1 MTHKHNSRK
10 AKPPLTRTKLAL
22 AMQSA
27 MIGITI
33 GMTALPGVT
42 WAATSQEAQ
51 ASNTQEYNIAAGAL
65 DTALNQ
71 FARVADINLSYEATL
86 LEKLSSV
93 GLKGRYTVSSGLAA
107 LLSGSGLEAVPQTG
121 RGYVLRKATVVS
133 GEAQGKTLPTVNVK
147 ASREIS
153 SSTLPAEYAG
163 GQVARG
169 GKIGLLGN
177 KDNLD
182 TPFSVTQYTAK
193 LIEDQQAQ
201 SIGDV
206 LVNDP
211 SIRNTYSR
219 SSGRDEFNIRGFT
232 LFNYDVLFN
241 GLHGVSPR
249 NTGSLIGIERVEV
262 LRGPNA
268 LLNGMAPAGS
278 VGGSI
283 NLVPKRAGAT
293 PLNRLTLSYIDDS
306 QLATHIDVAR
316 RLGAEQQLGIR
327 FNAITSNGD
336 TAVDNVREN
345 LDAMALGVDFQ
356 GERLRIEGDVNY
368 QHRNTT
374 GRGGLL
380 FVASGIKIGSAPDA
394 DKNFIQKW
402 TYWKTNEVS
411 GALRAEFDLSKN
423 WTLYGALGG
432 QEYGFKSLQTQ
443 MQLFSTEGSLRFR
456 PYRLDESI
464 STFSAE
470 AGVKGKLTTGAIEH
484 DVVLS
489 TSSYSQENRLLRTP
503 NVSFTNTNIY
513 SPQTIAQP
521 NLVLNGRLP
530 KVGETRLQSVA
541 VADTLSLLDRKLQ
554 LTLGLRHQQV
564 DISTFDA
571 TTGNKNFPSYD
582 KSDVTPTVAVVVR
595 PIDQLS
601 IYANYIEALNQGDIV
616 RAPATNA
623 GQIFPPAVSKQREA
637 GVKYDFGRI
646 ATTISAFE
654 IKRPSTFTVDNR
666 VVQDGEQRNRGIELL
681 TQGEATDHIRVL
693 GGLAWTQAKLTKT
706 EAGTNDGN
714 IAPAV
719 PKLQFNLAGEWDA
732 YFLPG
737 LTLTARMVHTSPQY
751 VDPANTQK
759 LPTWNRYDLGA
770 RYAFV
775 AGKTPITIRGTV
787 ENVFDKN
794 YWLSSAREGLTVSAP
809 RTVLFS
815 VSADF

>member
-1 MTHKHNSRK
+1 MTNKHHSHTTQPKLVMR
-10 AKPPLTRTKLAL
+10 KLAI
-22 AMQSA
+22 AMLGIS
-27 MIGITI
+27 IGTTTLSC
-33 GMTALPGVT
+33 TA
-42 WAATSQEAQ
+42 WAATSQESQ
-51 ASNTQEYNIAAGAL
+51 AGNSSTQEYHIPAGAL

-71 FARVADINLSYEATL
+71 FAKAADINLSYEAPL
-86 LEKLSSV
+86 LEKLTTA
-93 GLKGRYTVSSGLAA
+93 GIKGRYTVTSGLAV
-107 LLSGSGLEAVPQTG
+107 LLNGSGLEAVAQTG
-121 RGYVLRKATVVS
+121 RGYILRKASVIQ
-133 GEAQGKTLPTVNVK
+133 GDAQGKTLPIVDVQAARDV
-147 ASREIS
+147 ASS
-153 SSTLPAEYAG
+153 ALPAEYAG
-163 GQVARG
+163 GQTARG

-293 PLNRLTLSYIDDS
+293 PLNRLTVSYMDDS
-306 QLATHIDVAR
+306 QLATHIDIGR
-316 RLGAEQQLGIR
+316 RFGSEQQMGIR

-336 TAVDNVREN
+336 TAVDNVKEN

-356 GERLRIEGDVNY
+356 GERFRIEGDVNY
-368 QHRNTT
+368 QHRNIQ
-374 GRGGLL
+374 GRGALL
-380 FVASGIKIGSAPDA
+380 FVRSGIKIGSAPDA

-402 TYWKTNEVS
+402 TYWKSNEVS
-411 GALRAEFDLSKN
+411 GALRAEFDVSKN

-432 QEYGFKSLQTQ
+432 QEYDFKSLQTQ
-443 MQLFSTEGSLRFR
+443 MQLRATDGSLRFL
-456 PYRLDESI
+456 PYRLDQYI
-464 STFSAE
+464 STLSTE
-470 AGVKGKLTTGAIEH
+470 TGVKGKFTTGPVLH
-484 DVVLS
+484 DVVFS
-489 TSSYSQENRLLRTP
+489 ISNYSQTNRESRADGSLGLNNLYATQ
-503 NVSFTNTNIY
+503 SF
-513 SPQTIAQP
+513 AEP
-521 NLVLNGRLP
+521 NLNLNSHLP
-530 KVGETRLQSVA
+530 KVGETRLRSVTI
-541 VADTLSLLDRKLQ
+541 ADTLAMFDRKLQ
-554 LTLGLRHQQV
+554 LTVGLRHQQV
-564 DISTFDA
+564 DVSSFDS
-571 TTGNKNFPSYD
+571 TTGSKNYPSYD

-595 PIDQLS
+595 PTDQLS
-601 IYANYIEALNQGDIV
+601 IYANYIEALSQGEIV
-616 RAPATNA
+616 SGSASNA
-623 GQIFPPAVSKQREA
+623 GDVLPPAISKQREA

-646 ATTISAFE
+646 TTTLSAFE
-654 IKRPSTFTVDNR
+654 IKRPSTITENNR

-681 TQGEATDHIRVL
+681 TQGEAADHVRIL
-693 GGLAWTQAKLTKT
+693 GGLAWTQGKLTKT
-706 EAGTNDGN
+706 EDGTNNGN

-732 YFLPG
+732 PFLPG
-737 LTLTARMVHTSPQY
+737 LTLTARMLHTSPQY
-751 VDPANTQK
+751 IDAGNTQK
-759 LPTWNRYDLGA
+759 ISTWNRYDLGA
-770 RYAFV
+770 RYAFL
-775 AGKTPITIRGTV
+775 AGKTPITVRGTV
-787 ENVFDKN
+787 ENLFDKN
-794 YWLSSAREGLTVSAP
+794 YWLSSAREALTVGAP
-809 RTVLFS
+809 RTVLLS

>member
-1 MTHKHNSRK
+1 MKRKHLS
-10 AKPPLTRTKLAL
+10 TRVIPHAV
-22 AMQSA
+22 QSA
-27 MIGITI
+27 LLGVTI
-33 GMTALPGVT
+33 GLGSLPSAG
-42 WAATSQEAQ
+42 WAATAQGTQ
-51 ASNTQEYNIAAGAL
+51 ASSNAANEYNIAAGAL

-71 FARVADINLSYEATL
+71 FARISGINLSYDAAL
-86 LEKLSSV
+86 LDKLTTT
-93 GLKGRYTVSSGLAA
+93 GLQGRYTVTSGLAA
-107 LLSGSGLEAVPQTG
+107 LLAGSGIEAVAQSG
-121 RGYVLRKATVVS
+121 EGYALRKAALIHGNAKDT
-133 GEAQGKTLPTVNVK
+133 TLPVVDVQ
-147 ASREIS
+147 ASRDTPS
-153 SSTLPAEYAG
+153 SNPLAKEYAG

-211 SIRNTYSR
+211 SVRNTYSR

-232 LFNYDVLFN
+232 LFNYDVLYN

-249 NTGSLIGIERVEV
+249 NTGTLIGIERVEV

-283 NLVPKRAGAT
+283 NLVPKRAGMA

-306 QLATHIDVAR
+306 QLATHIDLAR

-336 TAVDNVREN
+336 TAVDNVSEN
-345 LDAMALGVDFQ
+345 LDAIALGVDFQ

-368 QHRNTT
+368 QHRNTQ

-380 FVASGIKIGSAPDA
+380 FVAPDIKIGSAPDA
-394 DKNFIQKW
+394 DRNFIQKW

-411 GALRAEFDLSKN
+411 GALRAEFDISKH
-423 WTLYGALGG
+423 WTLYGAFGG
-432 QEYGFKSLQTQ
+432 QEYDFKSLQTQ
-443 MQLFSTEGSLRFR
+443 MQLLNTQGGLAFR

-470 AGVKGKLTTGAIEH
+470 AGVKGKLTTGAVEH
-484 DVVLS
+484 DVVFS

-503 NVSFTNTNIY
+503 NAPFTITNIY
-513 SPQTIAQP
+513 AVQEIAKP
-521 NLVLNGRLP
+521 SLVLNGRLP
-530 KVGETRLQSVA
+530 KVSETRLRSVA
-541 VADTLSLLDRKLQ
+541 VADTLSMLDRKVH

-564 DISTFDA
+564 DVSTFDGA
-571 TTGNKNFPSYD
+571 TGNRNSPSYD
-582 KSDVTPTVAVVVR
+582 KSKLTPTVAVTIR
-595 PIDQLS
+595 PTEQLS
-601 IYANYIEALNQGDIV
+601 IYANYIEALNQGEIV

-623 GQIFPPAVSKQREA
+623 GQVFSPAVSKQREA

-646 ATTISAFE
+646 ATTISAFQIE
-654 IKRPSTFTVDNR
+654 RPSTFTNATGR
-666 VVQDGEQRNRGIELL
+666 LVQDGEQRNRGIELL
-681 TQGEATDHIRVL
+681 IQGEAIDHIRVL
-693 GGLAWTQAKLTKT
+693 GGLAWTQGKLTKT
-706 EAGTNDGN
+706 ESGTNDGN
-714 IAPAV
+714 TAPAV
-719 PKLQFNLAGEWDA
+719 PKLQFNLAGEWDTL
-732 YFLPG
+732 FLPG

-751 VDPANTQK
+751 FDVDNTQK
-759 LPTWNRYDLGA
+759 IPTWTRYDLGA
-770 RYAFV
+770 RYAFM
-775 AGKTPITIRGTV
+775 AGKTPVTVRGSI

-794 YWLSSAREGLTVSAP
+794 YWLSAAREGLTVGAP
-809 RTVLFS
+809 RTVLLS

>member
-1 MTHKHNSRK
+1 MR
-10 AKPPLTRTKLAL
+10 KLAIAMLGISIGTTTL
-22 AMQSA
+22 AC
-27 MIGITI
+27 
-33 GMTALPGVT
+33 TA
-42 WAATSQEAQ
+42 WAATSQESQ
-51 ASNTQEYNIAAGAL
+51 AGNSSTQQYHISSGAL
-65 DTALNQ
+65 DIALNQ
-71 FARVADINLSYEATL
+71 FAKAADINLSYDATL
-86 LEKLSSV
+86 LDKLTTA
-93 GLKGRYTVSSGLAA
+93 GINGRYTVASGLAV
-107 LLSGSGLEAVPQTG
+107 LLNGSGLEAVAQPG
-121 RGYVLRKATVVS
+121 GGYVLRKASVIQ
-133 GEAQGKTLPTVNVK
+133 GDAQGKTLPIVDVQAARDV
-147 ASREIS
+147 ASS
-153 SSTLPAEYAG
+153 ALPAEYAG

-293 PLNRLTLSYIDDS
+293 PLNRLTVSYMDDS
-306 QLATHIDVAR
+306 QLATHIDIGR
-316 RLGAEQQLGIR
+316 RFGSEQQMGIR

-336 TAVDNVREN
+336 TAVDNVKEN

-356 GERLRIEGDVNY
+356 GERFRIEGDVNY
-368 QHRNTT
+368 QHRNIQ
-374 GRGGLL
+374 GRGALL
-380 FVASGIKIGSAPDA
+380 FVRSGIKIGSAPDA

-402 TYWKTNEVS
+402 TYWKSNEVS
-411 GALRAEFDLSKN
+411 GALRAEFDISKN

-432 QEYGFKSLQTQ
+432 QEYDFKSLQTQ
-443 MQLFSTEGSLRFR
+443 MQLRATDGSLRFL
-456 PYRLDESI
+456 PYRLDQYI
-464 STFSAE
+464 STLSTE
-470 AGVKGKLTTGAIEH
+470 TGVKGKFTTGPVLH
-484 DVVLS
+484 DVVFS
-489 TSSYSQENRLLRTP
+489 ISNYSQTNRESRADGSLGLNNLYATQ
-503 NVSFTNTNIY
+503 SF
-513 SPQTIAQP
+513 AEP
-521 NLVLNGRLP
+521 NLNLNSHLP
-530 KVGETRLQSVA
+530 KVGETRLRSVTI
-541 VADTLSLLDRKLQ
+541 ADTLAMFDRKLQ
-554 LTLGLRHQQV
+554 LTVGLRHQQV
-564 DISTFDA
+564 DISSFDR
-571 TTGNKNFPSYD
+571 GSKNYPSYD

-595 PIDQLS
+595 PTDQLS
-601 IYANYIEALNQGDIV
+601 IYANYIEALSQGEIV
-616 RAPATNA
+616 SGAASNA
-623 GQIFPPAVSKQREA
+623 GDVLPPAISKQREA

-646 ATTISAFE
+646 STTLSAFE
-654 IKRPSTFTVDNR
+654 IKRPSTISENNR

-681 TQGEATDHIRVL
+681 TQGEAADHVRVL
-693 GGLAWTQAKLTKT
+693 GGLAWTQGKLTKT
-706 EAGTNDGN
+706 EDGTNDGN

-719 PKLQFNLAGEWDA
+719 PKFQFNLAGEWDA
-732 YFLPG
+732 PFLPG
-737 LTLTARMVHTSPQY
+737 LTLTARMLHTSPQY
-751 VDPANTQK
+751 IDAGNTQK
-759 LPTWNRYDLGA
+759 ISTWNRYDLGA

-775 AGKTPITIRGTV
+775 AGKTPITVRGTI
-787 ENVFDKN
+787 ENLFDKN
-794 YWLSSAREGLTVSAP
+794 YWQSSAREALTVGAP
-809 RTVLFS
+809 RTVLLS